1 MRKKP
6 QKTSNTGLIPE
17 AILRLGYVNGIQQL
31 NKESRMSKQAQV
43 ITDKEPRE
51 PIGSSEMFNFF
62 TSPEAMW
69 WPFRTVSKALL
80 QTQSNAIAYLEA
92 QRRLVDEMQNIV
104 RKEQNLVLE
113 LSETALATITKS
125 GAPHGG
131 ASESAEVNEMFDRA
145 MSGIREL
152 GEAWID
158 AQVRSLDIMRSR
170 DRSRTNTEIRTQA
183 EAEAA

>member
-17 AILRLGYVNGIQQL
+17 AILRLGYVNGIHQL

-43 ITDKEPRE
+43 IADKEPRE

-92 QRRLVDEMQNIV
+92 QRRLIDEMQNIV

-113 LSETALATITKS
+113 LSETALATISKS
-125 GAPHGG
+125 GAPHAAG
-131 ASESAEVNEMFDRA
+131 SESAEVNEMFDRA
-145 MSGIREL
+145 MCGIREL

-158 AQVRSLDIMRSR
+158 AQVRSLDIMRLKDTSR
-170 DRSRTNTEIRTQA
+170 PDSGTRPHAQA
-183 EAEAA
+183 EAA